1 MWFFFQN
8 KEFTNTLPPNFY
20 FFFLKMLSSFA
31 YIVLWIYVLVSL
43 FFMFNP
49 SSAI

>member
-8 KEFTNTLPPNFY
+8 KEFTNTLPPNF